1 MFGLFSTLA
10 AVGDAPEGKSERSCF
25 LSLTTTSALMAEISE
40 EETINIANNFLL
52 SSPPGEFLE
61 VAIGK
66 SVPSLRRIIKYTN
79 FDYSLSILLIFCG
92 RCPCSAT

>member
-1 MFGLFSTLA
+1 
-10 AVGDAPEGKSERSCF
+10 
-25 LSLTTTSALMAEISE
+25 MAEISE

-66 SVPSLRRIIKYTN
+66 SITRWTNIVIIANY
-79 FDYSLSILLIFCG
+79 DYSIITGLIFC
-92 RCPCSAT
+92 R